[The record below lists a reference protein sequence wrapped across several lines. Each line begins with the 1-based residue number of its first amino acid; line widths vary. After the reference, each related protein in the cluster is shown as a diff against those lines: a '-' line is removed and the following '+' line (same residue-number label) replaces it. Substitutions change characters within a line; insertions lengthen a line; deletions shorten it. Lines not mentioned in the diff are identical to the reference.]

1 VLTALLVL
9 GGATLQQFVATLI
22 VGFIS
27 GMYSSIFN
35 ATPILVAWDE
45 KALFHRGKIP
55 SASGNG
61 RPVAA

>member
-1 VLTALLVL
+1 
-9 GGATLQQFVATLI
+9 

-45 KALFHRGKIP
+45 KLLFHRGRVP
-55 SASGNG
+55 RPGNG
-61 RPVAA
+61 RAVTA